1 MGIITEEMADGA
13 PPEAQVGTAKRP
25 RKRKRVFQFNVG
37 KHIMITLSKLV
48 PTLLSNPSISNEE
61 LRDILLADEMR
72 LVILE
77 GLSPKEKRDVIKGVW
92 TSASDDLV
100 AHRMRTWLRNLPKGQ
115 ECHGLPVDH
124 QSFSYIN
131 AWTSSCV
138 M

>member
-100 AHRMRTWLRNLPKGQ
+100 ASHAHLAEEPAQGPRVPWLVCRPSKLQ
-115 ECHGLPVDH
+115 
-124 QSFSYIN
+124 
-131 AWTSSCV
+131 
-138 M
+138 